1 VSTFSTAL
9 SDSEAGSVEDLE
21 EGGRFAT
28 EEDGGT
34 APRDSTFLD
43 TSQDVTMSRVV
54 TLSTLLVSLG
64 DVSSCS
70 DLGSIF
76 TSYLSDPALLPARN
90 FGLGKDE
97 GKEML
102 LLRDLNK
109 LLVRDL

>member
-21 EGGRFAT
+21 EGG
-28 EEDGGT
+28 GI

-76 TSYLSDPALLPARN
+76 TSYLSDPALLPALN

-102 LLRDLNK
+102 LLRDLNR